1 MAARLKFDVG
11 FGPAGRRRDET
22 APMRLLV
29 LGDFSRTS
37 VSERPP
43 LASRPTHRVDV
54 DSLDDVIGRLRPK
67 LALPA
72 GETAFARVA
81 DFHPDE
87 LIARLEVFKALG
99 EKRTHPAASKEDL
112 GRLLGKAP
120 EGSAPATTAGPANGL
135 DAFIHNIVAP
145 HVVRDTSTDTRA
157 YLAGIDFAF
166 ANEMRALL
174 HAPAFQSLEAVWR
187 GAHWLVSSLELD
199 ENLQLHLFDITREE
213 LLADIVAAQGK
224 ISETGLYR
232 ALVDRWRNVPGGE
245 GWSAIAALI
254 EFGPSAADIGLLAA
268 LGVIASQAGG
278 PLLGGADRALT
289 VEDEEALAGWNALRR
304 SEAAPWIAL
313 GAPRVLLRR
322 PYGTR
327 SDPIEAFPFEEFV
340 GAPAQE
346 ELLWGNTALA
356 LALLIGRAFMARGW
370 DMEPGDEREIDDLPA
385 YTFVRDGQT
394 EMQPCGE
401 HPLTERAINQLL
413 GAGLV
418 PLASRRDR
426 HAVVA
431 IRFQSIADPPAPL
444 AW

>member
-1 MAARLKFDVG
+1 MPARGVQ
-11 FGPAGRRRDET
+11 GP
-22 APMRLLV
+22 
-29 LGDFSRTS
+29 
-37 VSERPP
+37 
-43 LASRPTHRVDV
+43 
-54 DSLDDVIGRLRPK
+54 
-67 LALPA
+67 
-72 GETAFARVA
+72 
-81 DFHPDE
+81 
-87 LIARLEVFKALG
+87 G
-99 EKRTHPAASKEDL
+99 EKRRHPTASKEDL
-112 GRLLGKAP
+112 GWLLGKAP

-145 HVVRDTSTDTRA
+145 HVVPDTSTDRRA

-174 HAPAFQSLEAVWR
+174 HAPAFRRSKPSGAARTGWSRAWSWTRTCSCISSTSLAR
-187 GAHWLVSSLELD
+187 NSSPTLSRPRARSARPACIAHWWIAGAT
-199 ENLQLHLFDITREE
+199 FT
-213 LLADIVAAQGK
+213 
-224 ISETGLYR
+224 
-232 ALVDRWRNVPGGE
+232 GGE

-278 PLLGGADRALT
+278 PLLGGAHRALT
-289 VEDEEALAGWNALRR
+289 VEDGEALAGWNALRR
-304 SEAAPWIAL
+304 SEAARWIAL

-340 GAPAQE
+340 GAPVQE

-401 HPLTERAINQLL
+401 RPLTESAINQLL
-413 GAGLV
+413 SAGLV

-426 HAVVA
+426 QAVVA